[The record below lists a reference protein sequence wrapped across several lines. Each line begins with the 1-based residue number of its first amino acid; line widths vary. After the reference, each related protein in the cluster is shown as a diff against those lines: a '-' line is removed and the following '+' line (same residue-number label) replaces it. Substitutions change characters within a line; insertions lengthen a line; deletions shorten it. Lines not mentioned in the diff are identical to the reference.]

1 MLEQTRAIEA
11 RNRGPCSTVYVVRA
25 FLTMDFVLSLCEI
38 LSSVEGGPE
47 RARPG
52 GATLPCASICSIRA
66 TLRRT
71 VPAVA
76 RAGLGETM
84 QRLHRLWP
92 SPALQCRRLTCR
104 NEGTHLM
111 SIMPR

>member
-71 VPAVA
+71 VPKLRWWVKRCSACTACGRVT
-76 RAGLGETM
+76 RCSVVG
-84 QRLHRLWP
+84 
-92 SPALQCRRLTCR
+92 
-104 NEGTHLM
+104 
-111 SIMPR
+111 